1 MRKHLDK
8 FLEWSV
14 VILLSIMLFSVLWG
28 VGTRYIFEDQSSW
41 TDELARFML
50 IWVSIVGATYISG
63 KNKHITID
71 LLPKSMSDKTKLKL
85 DILAST
91 IIILFV
97 IAIFIIGG
105 IRYVYISFRLGQT
118 SAALEIPM
126 GYVYLI
132 LPVCG
137 LFITYFKTLS
147 IIETKRDLIASA

>member
-1 MRKHLDK
+1 MRKYLNK

-14 VILLSIMLFSVLWG
+14 VILLVVMLFSVLWG

-50 IWVSIVGATYISG
+50 IWVSMVGATYISG
-63 KNKHITID
+63 KNEHITID
-71 LLPKSMSDKTKLKL
+71 LLPKSVSEKSKLRL
-85 DILAST
+85 EIIASS

-97 IAIFIIGG
+97 AAIFMIGG
-105 IRYVYISFRLGQT
+105 LRYVYISFHLGQK

-126 GYVYLI
+126 GYVYTV

-137 LFITYFKTLS
+137 AMIIYFKIKTISESRKLL
-147 IIETKRDLIASA
+147 KAAL